1 MNTKQILE
9 ADYLDL
15 LFDGRNKNYG
25 SYALRKQYNHH
36 ALVGAAA
43 AFGAFS
49 LFILSVMVFKHQDQ
63 SLTTPAT
70 KVVIDL
76 ADIHPKVSEK
86 IIPPAVKES
95 VPPPVKGMTKSTEIV
110 VRPDNE
116 VLEKDKPH
124 LTRPDDNKV
133 IGPQDIAG
141 ISDDPTAIRPDLATL
156 KGHPGGGDGKGLKAN
171 TDVPFTFVD
180 QQPEPPGGYE
190 AFQKYLARHT
200 IYPQAAKQAGLQGWV
215 TFQFV
220 VNKQGDISDIKILK
234 DIGGGA
240 GAEVLRVLESY
251 HQQWAP
257 AKNNGHPVNAYFVGR
272 FNFTLQ

>member
-36 ALVGAAA
+36 VLVGAVA
-43 AFGAFS
+43 AFAAFS
-49 LFILSVMVFKHQDQ
+49 LFFLPVMVFKHQNQ
-63 SLTTPAT
+63 NLATPVT
-70 KVVIDL
+70 EVITDL
-76 ADIHPKVSEK
+76 ANIHPNVQKK
-86 IIPPAVKES
+86 AIPPAQKN
-95 VPPPVKGMTKSTEIV
+95 VPPPVKGMAKSTEIV
-110 VRPDNE
+110 VKPDNE

-124 LTRPDDNKV
+124 LAKPDDNKV
-133 IGPQDIAG
+133 IGPRDIAG
-141 ISDDPTAIRPDLATL
+141 FSDDPTTIRPGLTMT
-156 KGHPGGGDGKGLKAN
+156 KGVPGGGQSEGQGLKSEQ
-171 TDVPFTFVD
+171 PYTFVD
-180 QQPEPPGGYE
+180 QQPVPPGGYE

-200 IYPQAAKQAGLQGWV
+200 IYPLAAKQAGLQGWV

-220 VNKQGDISDIKILK
+220 VNKQGDISDVKILK
-234 DIGGGA
+234 DIGGGS

-251 HQQWAP
+251 RQQWAP

-272 FNFTLQ
+272 FKFTLQ